1 MKPANKKQNS
11 LSKNHKI
18 FYSLFSF
25 FMEYTHQS
33 SWIIPFIPLTVPM
46 LIGVGL
52 LIFPTTTKNLRRMWA
67 FPSIFFLSIVMIL
80 SVDLS
85 IHQINNSFI
94 YQYVWS
100 WTINNDLS
108 LEFGYLIDPLT
119 SIMLILITTVG
130 ILVLIYSDNYM
141 SHDQGYLRF
150 FAYMSFFN
158 TSMLGLVT
166 SSNLIQ
172 IYIFWE
178 LVGMCSYLLI
188 GFWFTRPIAANACQ
202 KAFVTNRVGDFGLLL
217 GILGFY
223 WITGSLEFGDLFQ
236 IFNNLIYNNEVNIFF
251 VTLCAL
257 LLFCGSVAKSAQFP
271 LHVWLP
277 DAMEGP
283 TPISALIH
291 AATMVAAGIFLVA
304 RLLPLFIVIPS
315 IMNVIAFI
323 GIITVVLGATL
334 ALAQQDIKR
343 NLAYS
348 TMSQLGYMMLAL
360 GMGSYRAA
368 LFHLITHA
376 YSKALLFLG
385 SGSIIHSMEA
395 IVGYSP
401 DKSQNMVLM
410 GGLTKHTP
418 ITKTTFLIGTLSL
431 CGIPPFACFWSK
443 DEILNDSWLYSP
455 IFAIIA
461 CFTAGLTAF
470 YMFRIYLLVFEGYLN
485 VHFENFNG
493 KKNSSF
499 YSISLWGKE
508 GKFFLKKKMN
518 LLALLTMNNNKR
530 TSVFRKKIYPHRI
543 NRNMK
548 SITRRFIDMT
558 YFGTQKTA
566 SCFYPH
572 ESDNTML
579 FSMLLLV
586 LFTLFVGAIGINFNQ
601 EGIDLD
607 ILSKLLI
614 PSIDP
619 LHQNSN
625 NSTDWYEFLANAT
638 FSVSFVFFGIFIAS
652 FFYKPVYSSLQN
664 LNLLNLFEKNVP
676 KKIVAKIGNVIY
688 DWSYNRGYIDAFY
701 GVSLIVSVRK
711 LAKLNSFFD
720 RQVIDGIPNGVGI
733 TSFFLGEAIKYVGGG
748 RISSYILFFLF
759 IFLVICYCFFLFS

>member
-1 MKPANKKQNS
+1 
-11 LSKNHKI
+11 
-18 FYSLFSF
+18 
-25 FMEYTHQS
+25 MEHTYQY
-33 SWIIPFIPLTVPM
+33 SWIIPFVPLPVPM

-52 LIFPTTTKNLRRMWA
+52 LLFPTATKNLRRMWA
-67 FPSIFFLSIVMIL
+67 FPSIFLLSIVMIF
-80 SVDLS
+80 SVELS
-85 IHQINNSFI
+85 IQQIDQTSI
-94 YQYVWS
+94 YQSVWS
-100 WTINNDLS
+100 WTINNDFS
-108 LEFGYLIDPLT
+108 FEFGYFIDPLT

-166 SSNLIQ
+166 SSNFIQ

-188 GFWFTRPIAANACQ
+188 GFWFTRPLAASACQ

-217 GILGFY
+217 GILGLY
-223 WITGSLEFGDLFQ
+223 WITGSFEFRDLFD
-236 IFNNLIYNNEVNIFF
+236 IFNNLIYNNAVNFFF
-251 VTLCAL
+251 VTLCAF
-257 LLFCGSVAKSAQFP
+257 LLFAGAVAKSAQFP

-304 RLLPLFIVIPS
+304 RLLPLFIVIPY
-315 IMNVIAFI
+315 IMNLISLI
-323 GIITVVLGATL
+323 GIITVFLGATL
-334 ALAQQDIKR
+334 ALAQKDIKR
-343 NLAYS
+343 SLAYS

-410 GGLTKHTP
+410 GGLRKHVP
-418 ITKTTFLIGTLSL
+418 ITKTAFLLGTLSL
-431 CGIPPFACFWSK
+431 CGIPPLACFWSK

-461 CFTAGLTAF
+461 FITAGLTAF
-470 YMFRIYLLVFEGYLN
+470 YMFRIYLLTFEGHLN
-485 VHFENFNG
+485 LCFQNYSG
-493 KKNSSF
+493 KKRNYF

-508 GKFFLKKKMN
+508 EPKSIKKD
-518 LLALLTMNNNKR
+518 LCLVTLLTMNNNER
-530 TSVFRKKIYPHRI
+530 TSFFSKKTYRI
-543 NRNMK
+543 ASN
-548 SITRRFIDMT
+548 ITNTPFIT
-558 YFGTQKTA
+558 IFPFGATKT
-566 SCFYPH
+566 FVYPH

-579 FSMLLLV
+579 FVMLVLV
-586 LFTLFVGAIGINFNQ
+586 LFPLFVGAIGIPFNQ

-607 ILSKLLI
+607 ILSKLLT
-614 PSIDP
+614 PSINL

-625 NSTDWYEFLANAT
+625 HFFDWYEVLKNAT
-638 FSVSFVFFGIFIAS
+638 LSFSITYFGLFIAY
-652 FFYKPVYSSLQN
+652 FLYKPFYSSLQN
-664 LNLLNLFEKNVP
+664 LNILNLFVKRGP
-676 KKIVAKIGNVIY
+676 KRILWDKIINFLY
-688 DWSYNRGYIDAFY
+688 DWSYNRAYIDAFY
-701 GVSLIVSVRK
+701 TRSLTEGIRA
-711 LAKLNSFFD
+711 LAELIHLFD
-720 RQVIDGIPNGVGI
+720 RRVIDGITNGVGI
-733 TSFFLGEAIKYVGGG
+733 TSFFVGEGLKYLGGS
-748 RISSYILFFLF
+748 RISFYLLLYLFSV
-759 IFLVICYCFFLFS
+759 LVLLISCFFFFNFFSF

>member
-1 MKPANKKQNS
+1 
-11 LSKNHKI
+11 
-18 FYSLFSF
+18 
-25 FMEYTHQS
+25 MEYTHQY
-33 SWIIPFIPLTVPM
+33 SWIIPFIPLPVPM

-52 LIFPTTTKNLRRMWA
+52 LLFPTATKNIRRMWA
-67 FPSIFFLSIVMIL
+67 FPSVLLLSIVMIF
-80 SVDLS
+80 SMDLS
-85 IHQINNSFI
+85 IHQINNSSI

-108 LEFGYLIDPLT
+108 LEFGYLIDSLT
-119 SIMLILITTVG
+119 SIMSILITTVG

-141 SHDQGYLRF
+141 SHDEGYLRF

-202 KAFVTNRVGDFGLLL
+202 KAFVTNRVGDFCLLL
-217 GILGFY
+217 GILGLY
-223 WITGSLEFGDLFQ
+223 WITGSLEFRNLFE
-236 IFNNLIYNNEVNIFF
+236 IFNNLIYNNEVNLLF
-251 VTLCAL
+251 VTLCAF
-257 LLFCGSVAKSAQFP
+257 LLFGGSVAKSAQFP

-315 IMNVIAFI
+315 IMNGIALI

-334 ALAQQDIKR
+334 ALAQKDIKR
-343 NLAYS
+343 SLAYS

-410 GGLTKHTP
+410 GGLTKHVP
-418 ITKTTFLIGTLSL
+418 ITKTAFLVGTLSL

-461 CFTAGLTAF
+461 CSTAGLTAF

-485 VHFENFNG
+485 VNFKNYNG

-508 GKFFLKKKMN
+508 KEEKKKKIH
-518 LLALLTMNNNKR
+518 LLSLLTMNNNER
-530 TSVFRKKIYPHRI
+530 ASFFRKKTHPHRI
-543 NRNMK
+543 DRNIK
-548 SITRRFIDMT
+548 NITWPFIDIT
-558 YFGTQKTA
+558 YFGTNYTTF
-566 SCFYPH
+566 SYPH
-572 ESDNTML
+572 ESENTML
-579 FSMLLLV
+579 FSMLVLV
-586 LFTLFVGAIGINFNQ
+586 LFTLFIGFIGISFNQ

-614 PSIDP
+614 PSIDL
-619 LHQNSN
+619 LHPNSK
-625 NSTDWYEFLANAT
+625 NSGDWYEFVTNAT
-638 FSVSFVFFGIFIAS
+638 FSVSIAFFGIFIAS
-652 FFYKPVYSSLQN
+652 FCYNPFYSSLQN
-664 LNLLNLFEKNVP
+664 LNLLNLFSKNVP
-676 KKIVAKIGNVIY
+676 KKIIADKIRNVIY

-701 GVSLIVSVRK
+701 RISLINSVRR
-711 LAKLNSFFD
+711 LAKLSYFFD
-720 RQVIDGIPNGVGI
+720 RRVIDGIPNGVGI
-733 TSFFLGEAIKYVGGG
+733 TSFFLGEVIKYVGGG
-748 RISSYILFFLF
+748 RISSYILLYFFYAL
-759 IFLVICYCFFLFS
+759 IFLLIYYFNFN

>member
-1 MKPANKKQNS
+1 
-11 LSKNHKI
+11 
-18 FYSLFSF
+18 
-25 FMEYTHQS
+25 MEHTYQYA
-33 SWIIPFIPLTVPM
+33 WIIPFVPLPVPM

-52 LIFPTTTKNLRRMWA
+52 LLFPTATKNLRRMWA
-67 FPSIFFLSIVMIL
+67 FPSVLLLLIVMIF
-80 SVDLS
+80 SIDLS
-85 IHQINNSFI
+85 IQQINSSSI

-100 WTINNDLS
+100 WIINNDFS

-119 SIMLILITTVG
+119 SIMSILITTVG
-130 ILVLIYSDNYM
+130 IMVLIYSDNYM

-150 FAYMSFFN
+150 FAYMSFSN

-223 WITGSLEFGDLFQ
+223 WITGSFEFRDLFE
-236 IFNNLIYNNEVNIFF
+236 IFNNLIYNNEVNFVF
-251 VTLCAL
+251 VTLCAS
-257 LLFCGSVAKSAQFP
+257 LLFAGAVAKSAQFP

-304 RLLPLFIVIPS
+304 RLLPLFIVIPY
-315 IMNVIAFI
+315 IMNLISLI
-323 GIITVVLGATL
+323 GIITVLLGATL
-334 ALAQQDIKR
+334 ALAQKDIKR
-343 NLAYS
+343 GLAYS

-385 SGSIIHSMEA
+385 SGSVIHSMEA
-395 IVGYSP
+395 VVGYSP

-410 GGLTKHTP
+410 GGLTKHVP
-418 ITKTTFLIGTLSL
+418 ITKTAFLLGTLSL
-431 CGIPPFACFWSK
+431 CGIPPLACFWSK

-461 CFTAGLTAF
+461 CSTAGLTAF
-470 YMFRIYLLVFEGYLN
+470 YMFRIYLLTFEGHLN
-485 VHFENFNG
+485 VHFQNYSG
-493 KKNSSF
+493 KKNSLF

-508 GKFFLKKKMN
+508 GPKTINKNFH
-518 LLALLTMNNNKR
+518 LLTLLTMNNNEKASFFSKKTYPIDENVR
-530 TSVFRKKIYPHRI
+530 TMTRPFITIAHFGNKKTSSYPR
-543 NRNMK
+543 
-548 SITRRFIDMT
+548 
-558 YFGTQKTA
+558 
-566 SCFYPH
+566 
-572 ESDNTML
+572 ESGNTML
-579 FSMLLLV
+579 FPLLV
-586 LFTLFVGAIGINFNQ
+586 LGLFTLFVGSIGIPFDQ
-601 EGIDLD
+601 EGVGLD
-607 ILSKLLI
+607 ILSKWLT
-614 PSIDP
+614 PSINL

-625 NSTDWYEFLANAT
+625 NSVDWYEFVTNAI
-638 FSVSFVFFGIFIAS
+638 FSVSIAYFGIFIA
-652 FFYKPVYSSLQN
+652 FFLYKPVYSSLQN
-664 LNLLNLFEKNVP
+664 LNLINSFAKMGPKRTLWDKIINVL
-676 KKIVAKIGNVIY
+676 Y

-701 GVSLIVSVRK
+701 ATSLTKGIRG
-711 LAKLNSFFD
+711 LAELTHFFD
-720 RQVIDGIPNGVGI
+720 RRVIDGITNGFGV
-733 TSFFLGEAIKYVGGG
+733 TSFFVGEGIKYVGGG
-748 RISSYILFFLF
+748 RISSYLFFYLSYILIFLLF
-759 IFLVICYCFFLFS
+759 IYYFFKFKYF